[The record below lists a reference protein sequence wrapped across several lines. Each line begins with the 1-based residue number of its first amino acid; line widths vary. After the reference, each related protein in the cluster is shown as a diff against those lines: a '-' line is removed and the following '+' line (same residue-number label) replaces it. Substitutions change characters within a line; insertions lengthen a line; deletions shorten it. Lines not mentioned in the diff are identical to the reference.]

1 MRFRPA
7 TRSDHDVLARMNQQL
22 IRDEGH
28 RNKMTLPEL
37 VHRMQEWLENEYQA
51 ILFEQNDVAAGYAL
65 FRHEPDHVYLR
76 QFYVDAAH
84 RRKGI
89 GRAALQ
95 WLSANPWKNVR
106 RCRID
111 VLAGNRTGIDFWKA
125 TGFSEYCVTMEMENP
140 AFEGR
145 SLH

>member
-7 TRSDHDVLARMNQQL
+7 TISDNDLLARMNQQL

-28 RNKMTLPEL
+28 RNKMTLPAL
-37 VHRMQEWLENEYQA
+37 ADRMQEWLEHEYQA
-51 ILFEQNDVAAGYAL
+51 VLFEQKGVAIGYAL
-65 FRHEPDHVYLR
+65 FRHETDQVYLR
-76 QFYVDAAH
+76 QFYVDAGH

-95 WLSANPWKNVR
+95 WLSANPWKQVR

-111 VLAGNRTGIDFWKA
+111 VL
-125 TGFSEYCVTMEMENP
+125 
-140 AFEGR
+140 
-145 SLH
+145 